1 MTFSLIT
8 SSFFI
13 NSAFVKQ
20 EIRVLA
26 SHVFEMIIFVFM
38 FVLTETMKCLI
49 NRSEESADQVLGLF
63 VSAAE
68 LQRASRQHRAEH
80 DIHQLR

>member
-1 MTFSLIT
+1 MIFSLIT
-8 SSFFI
+8 CLFFI

-49 NRSEESADQVLGLF
+49 NRSEESADQ
-63 VSAAE
+63 
-68 LQRASRQHRAEH
+68 SRLDEGGSR
-80 DIHQLR
+80 LVCVCS